1 MILSVLGTILIGFV
15 VGIIARALHPGED
28 KTGFWLTVAL
38 GVGGAF
44 VADFIGGLL
53 GLYEPND
60 SAGFIMSVLGAI
72 LILFIFNLLRRQRI
86 QGGL

>member
-1 MILSVLGTILIGFV
+1 MIMSIIGTILIGFV

-44 VADFIGGLL
+44 LAKLIGSLL
-53 GLYEPND
+53 GFYSRNQ
-60 SAGFIMSVLGAI
+60 SAGFIMSILGAI
-72 LILFIFNLLRRQRI
+72 LILFIFNLLRQQRI
-86 QGGL
+86 KGGL